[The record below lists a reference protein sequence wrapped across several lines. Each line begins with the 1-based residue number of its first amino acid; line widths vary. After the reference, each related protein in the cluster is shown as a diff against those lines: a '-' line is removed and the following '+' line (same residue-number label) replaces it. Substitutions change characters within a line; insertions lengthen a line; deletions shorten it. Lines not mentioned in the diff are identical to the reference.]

1 MSIARFV
8 KDWLQALLLLTMG
21 TVASV
26 HVARHGFSAQWVT
39 AGGASFLFL
48 AVLLKWES
56 PRRSKV
62 FSEVVETTFWGLI
75 WVVSLI
81 HDTTAG
87 FQPMLFGILFFWSA
101 YLLYV
106 TVRDRNHPVAN

>member
-1 MSIARFV
+1 
-8 KDWLQALLLLTMG
+8 MG

-87 FQPMLFGILFFWSA
+87 FQPWLFGLLFFCSA

-106 TVRDRNHPVAN
+106 TLLGGTHTVPHYTDHHSPPKP